1 MANEIEK
8 INNIAI
14 ASIEKLNAK
23 TDANIQA
30 VNGFELTGE
39 SFIVATGGSIATSG
53 DYKVHSFTSNGT
65 FEVTSKGGSGVGDQ
79 IEYLVVA

>member
-8 INNIAI
+8 INDVAI

-30 VNGFELTGE
+30 FNGLELTGE
-39 SFIVATGGSIATSG
+39 SFIAATGGSIATSG
-53 DYKVHSFTSNGT
+53 DYKVHSFTSRW
-65 FEVTSKGGSGVGDQ
+65 SH
-79 IEYLVVA
+79 